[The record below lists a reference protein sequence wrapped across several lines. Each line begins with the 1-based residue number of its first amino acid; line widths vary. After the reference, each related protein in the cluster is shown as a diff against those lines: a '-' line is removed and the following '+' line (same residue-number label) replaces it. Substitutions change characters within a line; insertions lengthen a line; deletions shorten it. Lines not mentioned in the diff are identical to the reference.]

1 MKNIVTIAILFQCLI
16 GWNKEIKNEIF
27 DNSVVLID
35 DFLWVSKTE
44 VSNKQYREFLAANK
58 NNPIYRSLLPDTN
71 QWGKEINHAVSYIEY
86 YFRHPAYT
94 DYPVVCV
101 SKQQAT
107 GYCNWLSEK
116 LNSKLANDLENEIG
130 KVTVRLPTEWEWK
143 YAAKGGLSKWN
154 EYPWNGNSLRIIDG
168 KHQGKFRLNFKRK
181 NGDFLG
187 AAGNL
192 SDNADITAPVKSYWP
207 NGYGLYN
214 MCGNVSE
221 MVADNNYAYG
231 GNWSSTGFNVRI
243 SSAIKNNPSPKI
255 GFRYVIEVTQWKNKN
270 QKKKELITKKYL
282 NDLFISINDSIKMMK
297 TEVTNELYNCFLSDE
312 KHQRPDSTAWDD
324 QFWYSNQYRN
334 KYHWHPDYNNYPVVN
349 IAKKDVELFVKW
361 LTQVYRKH
369 TNQELTIR
377 LPNELEWM
385 LAARPIGNKST
396 YYPWGGLNLTNAKG
410 CYLCNFRT
418 YPEIYTSEDDVGN
431 VVYKIPENE
440 DPMIGADLD
449 GLKTVGPV
457 FSYYPNNH
465 KLFNMS
471 GNVAEMIHDQNI
483 TKGGSWKSDS
493 EKVTINSK
501 EIYKSNQP
509 TIGFR
514 LIIKNG
520 K

>member
-1 MKNIVTIAILFQCLI
+1 
-16 GWNKEIKNEIF
+16 
-27 DNSVVLID
+27 
-35 DFLWVSKTE
+35 
-44 VSNKQYREFLAANK
+44 
-58 NNPIYRSLLPDTN
+58 
-71 QWGKEINHAVSYIEY
+71 
-86 YFRHPAYT
+86 
-94 DYPVVCV
+94 
-101 SKQQAT
+101 
-107 GYCNWLSEK
+107 
-116 LNSKLANDLENEIG
+116 
-130 KVTVRLPTEWEWK
+130 
-143 YAAKGGLSKWN
+143 
-154 EYPWNGNSLRIIDG
+154 
-168 KHQGKFRLNFKRK
+168 
-181 NGDFLG
+181 
-187 AAGNL
+187 
-192 SDNADITAPVKSYWP
+192 
-207 NGYGLYN
+207 
-214 MCGNVSE
+214 
-221 MVADNNYAYG
+221 
-231 GNWSSTGFNVRI
+231 
-243 SSAIKNNPSPKI
+243 
-255 GFRYVIEVTQWKNKN
+255 
-270 QKKKELITKKYL
+270 
-282 NDLFISINDSIKMMK
+282 MMK